1 MTGKTTKRNTPA
13 AQHTAIQPHDLL
25 LAGIGAVSL
34 GRKQILQAYA
44 NGYEGVAELRQR
56 AQETVHDAVKTVS
69 DTVQSL
75 QKQARTQVTPLQKK
89 VKKLASDAR
98 TEAEARLAPV
108 LEKLG
113 VKAPAKRPAAKKRT
127 AARRPAKRGRKAA

>member
-1 MTGKTTKRNTPA
+1 MTGKTIKRKTPVA
-13 AQHTAIQPHDLL
+13 HPAAIQPHDLL

-44 NGYEGVAELRQR
+44 SGYEGVAELRHR
-56 AQETVHDAVKTVS
+56 AQETVHEAVKTVS

-75 QKQARTQVTPLQKK
+75 QKQAKTQVTPLQKK
-89 VKKLASDAR
+89 VKKLATEAR

-113 VKAPAKRPAAKKRT
+113 VKTPAKRPAAKKPA